1 MTILAFDLSTRQ
13 GSMALIGR
21 IGTRSHETI
30 SKREWPNDRR
40 NSAAFF
46 RALNEII
53 RAHGAPD
60 RILVGLGPGSYTGTR
75 IAISAA
81 IGLEL
86 SCGGQVCGLPSIS
99 AMSDESDFAVIGD
112 AKRASFFFG
121 RITQHKIAGE
131 IELLSQEEMSRRIGE
146 LTIPIYTA
154 DDLPQFAQAQMH
166 YPRAELLCS
175 LTLSDENLAHIPLQ
189 PIYLRPPHITSPTKN
204 DAISRSLL
212 G

>member
-1 MTILAFDLSTRQ
+1 LSVKILAFDLSTRQ
-13 GSMALIGR
+13 GSIALIGR

-40 NSAAFF
+40 NSALFF

-60 RILVGLGPGSYTGTR
+60 RIVVGVGPGSYTGTR

-86 SCGGQVCGLPSIS
+86 TCGGQVRGLPSIS

-121 RITQHKIAGE
+121 RIAQYKIMGE
-131 IELLSQEEMSRRIGE
+131 IELLSQEGMSRRICE
-146 LTIPIYTA
+146 LAVPMYTS
-154 DDLPQFAQAQMH
+154 DDLPQFPRAQVR

-175 LTLSDENLAHIPLQ
+175 LALGDENLAHIPIE
-189 PIYLRPPHITSPTKN
+189 PIYLRPPHITSPQKK
-204 DAISRSLL
+204 
-212 G
+212 